1 MFGQRDLAWR
11 GLGAGLGAAAADGRI
26 DLLQAAVMDH
36 EAALGAD
43 GKRLAVKERRDPPQL
58 LFADP
63 AAPPHAHDSLPWIH
77 KA

>member
-26 DLLQAAVMDH
+26 SLLQAAVMDH

-43 GKRLAVKERRDPPQL
+43 GKRLAVQERPDP
-58 LFADP
+58 
-63 AAPPHAHDSLPWIH
+63 S
-77 KA
+77 